1 VTKPETLEKKYTG
14 KLSKEGIDLMN
25 GLLTMD
31 PNDRLT
37 AK

>member
-1 VTKPETLEKKYTG
+1 VTKPETLEKKYAG